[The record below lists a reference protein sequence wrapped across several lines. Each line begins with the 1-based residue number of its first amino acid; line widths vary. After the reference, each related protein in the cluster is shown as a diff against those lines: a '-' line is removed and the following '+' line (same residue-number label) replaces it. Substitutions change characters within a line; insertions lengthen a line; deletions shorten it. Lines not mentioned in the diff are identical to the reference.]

1 MSRSTR
7 RWTAMAAWRLT
18 GLATLATLGVA
29 RAEPHPDDAA
39 TQAVWMTQTITFVY
53 RGYSTIYSCG
63 GLQRTLERVLVG
75 VGAPRD
81 GIRLQAYSCDDR
93 SGWAR
98 FELTFVSPIEATPEN
113 VRALTTYDS
122 RDALVAKVRGERLPG
137 AEDLPRFPAVWK
149 TVSFAHDRKMKLAP
163 GDCELVQEL
172 RKQVLPKMS
181 VHIIRDDVRCSSF
194 GSIAPAQ
201 LTVSALVPAPPST
214 MED

>member
-1 MSRSTR
+1 MSKSTR
-7 RWTAMAAWRLT
+7 RWTAMAAWALT
-18 GLATLATLGVA
+18 GLATLGVA
-29 RAEPHPDDAA
+29 RADPQPDDTA

-53 RGYSTIYSCG
+53 RGYSTIYTCS
-63 GLQRTLERVLVG
+63 GLQRTLQRVLVG
-75 VGAPRD
+75 VGAARD
-81 GIRLQAYSCDDR
+81 GIRLQAYSCDDQ

-98 FELTFVSPIEATPEN
+98 FELTVESPIEATPEN

-122 RDALVAKVRGERLPG
+122 RDTLVATVRGERLPT

-149 TVSFAHDRKMKLAP
+149 TVSFARDRGMKLAP

-172 RKQVLPKMS
+172 RRQVLPRMS

-194 GSIAPAQ
+194 GTIAPPR
-201 LTVSALVPAPPST
+201 LTVSALVPAPPAT